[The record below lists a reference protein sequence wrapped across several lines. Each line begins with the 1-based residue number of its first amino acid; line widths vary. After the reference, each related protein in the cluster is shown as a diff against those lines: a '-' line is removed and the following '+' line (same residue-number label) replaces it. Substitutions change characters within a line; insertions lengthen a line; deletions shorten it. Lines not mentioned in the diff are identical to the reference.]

1 MAARRRGAAPG
12 AVATPRAP
20 EALAA
25 LPESVRARVVRLVS
39 AADSRG
45 LALYLVGGPV
55 RDLALGRALRDAD
68 LSVSGADGATLGD
81 EAVALAREAALPGD
95 RVVLHARFG
104 TLRIELAGGG
114 ILDLASVRSERYAAP
129 GALPDVAPGTLEQ
142 DLRRRDFTLNALA
155 LPLSRAAGPALVDP
169 GGGIADLAAG
179 ELRVFHAASFRD
191 DPTRALRAA
200 RLAAR
205 FGFVL
210 ARESRAALR
219 AALRSGAFGAVSG
232 ERYAAELEKLFAES
246 AVGGD
251 PARGLALL
259 HEWHVLPALEPGL
272 TLPRSAHAALRRLA
286 GAASARSQPAARA
299 TPAPGRAEPGRAW
312 VVGLMVWL
320 AALPPPLARRA
331 LARLA
336 VRGAV
341 ATRIAAFVRTRD
353 AALRALSAARGR
365 SAIDAALRALPS
377 EELAA
382 LRAWAPASQQRR
394 IDRHA
399 REDRALVLPVT
410 GDDLV
415 AAGLAGPAVGA
426 ALARIRAAWLDRAI
440 ATREEALLLARE
452 LAAEARRSAARPA
465 PRRGAGQRRKP

>member
-1 MAARRRGAAPG
+1 
-12 AVATPRAP
+12 
-20 EALAA
+20 
-25 LPESVRARVVRLVS
+25 
-39 AADSRG
+39 
-45 LALYLVGGPV
+45 
-55 RDLALGRALRDAD
+55 
-68 LSVSGADGATLGD
+68 
-81 EAVALAREAALPGD
+81 
-95 RVVLHARFG
+95 
-104 TLRIELAGGG
+104 
-114 ILDLASVRSERYAAP
+114 
-129 GALPDVAPGTLEQ
+129 
-142 DLRRRDFTLNALA
+142 
-155 LPLSRAAGPALVDP
+155 
-169 GGGIADLAAG
+169 
-179 ELRVFHAASFRD
+179 
-191 DPTRALRAA
+191 
-200 RLAAR
+200 
-205 FGFVL
+205 
-210 ARESRAALR
+210 
-219 AALRSGAFGAVSG
+219 
-232 ERYAAELEKLFAES
+232 
-246 AVGGD
+246 
-251 PARGLALL
+251 
-259 HEWHVLPALEPGL
+259 
-272 TLPRSAHAALRRLA
+272 
-286 GAASARSQPAARA
+286 
-299 TPAPGRAEPGRAW
+299 
-312 VVGLMVWL
+312 MVWL

-426 ALARIRAAWLDRAI
+426 ALARIRAAWLDHAI

-465 PRRGAGQRRKP
+465 PGRGAGHRRKP

>member
-1 MAARRRGAAPG
+1 MAARRPG
-12 AVATPRAP
+12 APPRAISTPRASD
-20 EALAA
+20 ALAA
-25 LPESVRARVVRLVS
+25 LPGPVRARVMRLVT
-39 AADSRG
+39 AADARG

-55 RDLALGRALRDAD
+55 RDLALGRPLRDAD
-68 LSVSGADGATLGD
+68 LSVSAAGGAALG
-81 EAVALAREAALPGD
+81 EETAALAREAAERGD
-95 RVVLHARFG
+95 RIVAHARFG
-104 TLRIELAGGG
+104 TVRIELPSGEA
-114 ILDLASVRSERYAAP
+114 LDLATVRRETYTAP
-129 GALPDVAPGTLEQ
+129 GALPEVAPGTLEQ

-155 LPLSRAAGPALVDP
+155 LPLSAAAGGALVDP
-169 GGGIADLAAG
+169 GGGLADLRAG

-205 FGFVL
+205 FGFGL

-232 ERYAAELEKLFAES
+232 ERYAAELEKLFAEP
-246 AVGGD
+246 AAGGD
-251 PARGLALL
+251 PARALALL

-272 TLPRSAHAALRRLA
+272 TLPRPALAALRRLTRT
-286 GAASARSQPAARA
+286 GMPNRGQ
-299 TPAPGRAEPGRAW
+299 TPFGEARAW

-320 AALPPPLARRA
+320 AALPAPLARRA

-336 VRGAV
+336 VRGA
-341 ATRIAAFVRTRD
+341 AARRIASFARTRD
-353 AALRALSAARGR
+353 SALRALSAARGR
-365 SAIDAALRALPS
+365 SAIDAALRSLPS

-399 REDRALVLPVT
+399 REDRTLVLPVT

-415 AAGLAGPAVGA
+415 AAGLDGPAVGA

-440 ATREEALLLARE
+440 TTRDDALLLARE
-452 LAAEARRSAARPA
+452 LAVGARRAGAGPAARSAARH
-465 PRRGAGQRRKP
+465 RRNP